1 MNFSDNDFIEL
12 LEGLAGIR
20 TLLPVHHGQGAFSRS
35 TLIAYLILHYGLDYS
50 FELGPEIEE
59 SFLDAVYA
67 SASIKGRAYAINAQ
81 QNQNS
86 SLGVGLAQSFLSQDL
101 VDRILA
107 DHSLPEN
114 SACIQEGFE
123 REYFL
128 RNKIRF
134 GLLHIKSGGDG
145 GGQMQIESLVSLL
158 EDKGF
163 IVFDNV
169 IAGQVTESMERLD
182 KKFAVLFA
190 NELFSIVRLGLE
202 QKDIS
207 ALETGRLNILYSMLE
222 NKENL
227 QKPAHSFDAIAAS
240 KAPVVSVIVISY
252 NQEKYIAECLQG
264 ILAQKGDFRIEL
276 VISDDASQDATPEI
290 IRNYIKN
297 FGDLVTVKIISPYSN
312 VGMTRNFQRCLSAC
326 TGDFIA
332 VCEGDD
338 YWVDPLKLQKQ
349 VGFLTAH
356 PDCAICFNRIYTY
369 FQNTDKFSAFE
380 PNRKLVGN
388 VFNTR
393 ELVEEYFIGNLS
405 CCMYDAKY
413 MGQIRPDLFDLY
425 IGDWMFNIYYSQ
437 FGKIGYIE
445 EVMSVYRKHAGG
457 VWGNGTS
464 QKKTRLLQGY
474 INSYNKY
481 LNYEFDEEFSLVQRK
496 LAYAVENTLWD
507 VAIIDDVA
515 PHPLSAFRMQE
526 FLSYMDSFEDLIVY
540 CSGASVHWLGKKSL
554 QELMHDFLQ
563 KYPKYTSQVD
573 ILKPATLVNAKLI
586 YTVFLGNTYIS
597 IDEIERTKTPFVF
610 CLYPG
615 GTFGLNN
622 ARSDKMLKRVTS
634 SPCFRKVIVTQK
646 ISYDYLIKKKYC
658 TPDQIEFIFGVVTP
672 LDQLEKA
679 YEEKKHFGIDKDTLD
694 VCFVAHKYTPTGI
707 DKGYDVFIDVATILS
722 AKYPNI
728 RFHVV
733 GGFDE
738 SVLDV
743 SRLEDKIKFY
753 GNREIEW
760 FDDFHRDKDIILSPN
775 IPFKIFEGSFD
786 GFPTGSCTDA
796 GLRETSIFCTDEL
809 KLNDGLFA
817 DGEEL
822 VIIPHDVGR
831 IVETIEF
838 YYFNPEKLAAIAK
851 KGRRRIK
858 ELYSYESQ
866 ILPRINLLRRQV
878 ELFEY
883 NKVEI
888 GRKFD
893 AIWPFRRRWSR
904 LAKKIRRLSSKFF
917 VIFRENTPPWLK
929 NGIKHIL
936 PGFITRIY
944 ERFFV

>member
-1 MNFSDNDFIEL
+1 MNVSDNEFIEL
-12 LEGLAGIR
+12 FESISEVDSVLPDHVRRDSLAK
-20 TLLPVHHGQGAFSRS
+20 S
-35 TLIAYLILHYGLDYS
+35 TLIAYLILHYDLAYYLEFGS
-50 FELGPEIEE
+50 EIGNG
-59 SFLDAVYA
+59 FLAAAYA
-67 SASIKGRAYAINAQ
+67 SAKIKGKAYATRSPRGWDARSRASSNPIL
-81 QNQNS
+81 NQEQVS
-86 SLGVGLAQSFLSQDL
+86 
-101 VDRILA
+101 RIFA
-107 DHSLPEN
+107 DYSLPEDT
-114 SACIQEGFE
+114 ACIQDGSEGEF
-123 REYFL
+123 FL
-128 RNKIRF
+128 QSKISF
-134 GLLHIKSGGDG
+134 DLLHIKSGGEGHG
-145 GGQMQIESLVSLL
+145 GEQVGSMMSLVRD
-158 EDKGF
+158 EGF
-163 IVFDNV
+163 IVFDNEV
-169 IAGQVTESMERLD
+169 ADWVKGEI
-182 KKFAVLFA
+182 KKLGEKSAAVFA
-190 NELFSIVRLGLE
+190 NEVFTVMRIGFE
-202 QKDIS
+202 QKKFS
-207 ALETGRLNILYSMLE
+207 VLEIGRLSILYSMLE
-222 NKENL
+222 NKEGL
-227 QKPAHSFDAIAAS
+227 LKPARAFDAEARAS
-240 KAPVVSVIVISY
+240 LPVISVIVISY

-276 VISDDASQDATPEI
+276 VIGDDASQDSTAEI
-290 IRNYIKN
+290 IRSYIRN
-297 FGDLVTVKIISPYSN
+297 FGELVTVKIVSTAEN
-312 VGMTRNFQRCLSAC
+312 VGMTRNFQRCLHAC
-326 TGDFIA
+326 SGEFIA

-349 VGFLTAH
+349 MSFLMVH
-356 PDCAICFNRIYTY
+356 PDCSVCFSQIYMY
-369 FQNTDKFSAFE
+369 FQNTGDFSVFE
-380 PNRKLVGN
+380 PDTKLVGK
-388 VFNTR
+388 FFTTKD
-393 ELVEEYFIGNLS
+393 LVAEYFIGNLS

-413 MGQIRPDLFDLY
+413 MGQVRSDLFELF
-425 IGDWMFNIYYSQ
+425 IGDWMFNIYYSL
-437 FGKIGYIE
+437 FGKIGYLE
-445 EVMSVYRKHAGG
+445 NTMSVYRKHDNG
-457 VWGNGTS
+457 VWGNEMP
-464 QKKTRLLQGY
+464 QKKARLLHSY
-474 INSYNKY
+474 IRTYNKF
-481 LNYEFDEEFSLVQRK
+481 LNFEFDHEFSLAQKK
-496 LAYAVENTLWD
+496 LKYAIDNTLLD

-526 FLSYMDSFEDLIVY
+526 FLSYMDVFESLMVY
-540 CSGASVHWLGKKSL
+540 CYGISIHLLGKKTL
-554 QELMHDFLQ
+554 DELLYDFS
-563 KYPKYTSQVD
+563 KEYPQHTSQID
-573 ILKPATLVNAKLI
+573 ILTPTTTVNAKLI
-586 YTVFLGNTYIS
+586 YTVFLGNTYMS
-597 IDEIERTKTPFVF
+597 IDEIERTETPFVF

-615 GTFGLNN
+615 GMFGLNN
-622 ARSDKMLKRVTS
+622 EKSDAMLKRITS

-646 ISYDYLIKKKYC
+646 ITYDYLIKKRYC
-658 TPDQIEFIFGVVTP
+658 APEQIEFIFGVVTP
-672 LDQLEKA
+672 HEQLEKE
-679 YEEKKHFGIDKDTLD
+679 YTGKMHFGIDKETLD
-694 VCFVAHKYTPTGI
+694 VCFIAHKYTEKGE
-707 DKGYDVFIDVATILS
+707 DKGYDIFVAVAIALS
-722 AKYPNI
+722 EKYKNI

-743 SRLEDKIKFY
+743 SRLGDKIKFY

-822 VIIPHDVGR
+822 VIVPHDVGR

-858 ELYSYESQ
+858 ELYSYEAQ